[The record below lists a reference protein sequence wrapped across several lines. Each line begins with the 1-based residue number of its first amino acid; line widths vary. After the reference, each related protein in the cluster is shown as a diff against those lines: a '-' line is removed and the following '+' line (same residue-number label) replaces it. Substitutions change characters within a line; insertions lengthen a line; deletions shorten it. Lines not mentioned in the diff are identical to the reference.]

1 MLNGQFH
8 VYICLCF
15 GLVLV
20 IPESFLNKQIEK
32 KLLENEEKHFYII
45 RIWYEYFAIKIK
57 VSLCSYVCLGL
68 CFYFIRSGEKE
79 EKKFCI

>member
-32 KLLENEEKHFYII
+32 NYWRMKKSIFILLEFDMNI
-45 RIWYEYFAIKIK
+45 
-57 VSLCSYVCLGL
+57 LL
-68 CFYFIRSGEKE
+68 
-79 EKKFCI
+79 